1 MLGSR
6 LYLSPFRIQL
16 SIPDKAECYRCDAA
30 APGTMGKGKAK
41 VHPGGDEQ
49 PLLIMA
55 SSNTKR
61 TRIVSRK
68 ILPNNL
74 TEANK
79 LFLYRGRDGQE
90 ACIMVQPY
98 SSTCLCYEA
107 TACCPIPFLSVPS
120 GPIVLWQKC
129 GTNQGSLNPGCQPCW
144 CGWNRVSHLVSKQL
158 VTYNHM
164 PKKCP
169 TRDHQGRKRER
180 NSQLHRLLSRPFCT
194 RFG

>member
-1 MLGSR
+1 MLGVGCI
-6 LYLSPFRIQL
+6 LALRIQL
-16 SIPDKAECYRCDAA
+16 SIPDKAECYRRDAA

-41 VHPGGDEQ
+41 VHPGGGEDEK

-129 GTNQGSLNPGCQPCW
+129 GTRRPSANFRRSP
-144 CGWNRVSHLVSKQL
+144 
-158 VTYNHM
+158 
-164 PKKCP
+164 
-169 TRDHQGRKRER
+169 
-180 NSQLHRLLSRPFCT
+180 LLSEST
-194 RFG
+194 GVDAA